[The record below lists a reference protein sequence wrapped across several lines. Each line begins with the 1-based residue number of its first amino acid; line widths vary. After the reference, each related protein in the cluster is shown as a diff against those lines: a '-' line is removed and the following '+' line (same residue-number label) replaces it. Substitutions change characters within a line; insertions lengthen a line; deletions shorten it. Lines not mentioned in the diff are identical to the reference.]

1 MTQAVGDGL
10 RIAGWPAIGV
20 GLVMVGIHF
29 LMKRMRGQASQAPV
43 IVQKVIQTQHDPW
56 LAPLVSSQTP
66 APPASIWCPA
76 IFAAIDWQ
84 RFEALCDMLFAQAGF
99 ETRSQSHGAEGG
111 VAIWL
116 HSSHAQGPVSIVQCK
131 HWHGKPVGVKDL
143 REFYG
148 VMTSHQLQR
157 GTYVT
162 TSAFTG
168 DALQFAKDN
177 GIIAMNGTKLLA
189 LMASRTPEQQQALM
203 AVAFEGDDARP
214 T

>member
-1 MTQAVGDGL
+1 
-10 RIAGWPAIGV
+10 
-20 GLVMVGIHF
+20 
-29 LMKRMRGQASQAPV
+29 
-43 IVQKVIQTQHDPW
+43 
-56 LAPLVSSQTP
+56 
-66 APPASIWCPA
+66 
-76 IFAAIDWQ
+76 
-84 RFEALCDMLFAQAGF
+84 MLFAQAGF

-131 HWHGKPVGVKDL
+131 HWQGKPVGVKDM

-148 VMTSHQLQR
+148 VMASHQLQR

-177 GIIAMNGTKLLA
+177 GINAMNGTKLLA
-189 LMASRTPEQQQALM
+189 LMASRSPEQQQALR

-214 T
+214 I